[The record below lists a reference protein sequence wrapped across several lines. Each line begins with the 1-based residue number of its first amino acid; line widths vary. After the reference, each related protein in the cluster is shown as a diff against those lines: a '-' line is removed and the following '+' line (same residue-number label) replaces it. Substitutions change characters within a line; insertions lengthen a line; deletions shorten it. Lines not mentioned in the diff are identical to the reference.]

1 MEFIFECL
9 GDLQEILSGM
19 AALAHRGASS
29 VEHRCNLIVDE
40 SETIEG
46 DGRKHPG
53 FHDGPQTRIGEETST
68 ADARYLGN
76 CIEKGIGRA
85 DSLDDDWF
93 FIHFAYGLE
102 WVFLGILRDWTV
114 GVYRDCEIFAAV
126 GFVVASKVR
135 LILMLWFPV

>member
-1 MEFIFECL
+1 
-9 GDLQEILSGM
+9 M

-53 FHDGPQTRIGEETST
+53 FHDWPHTRIGEETSL

-85 DSLDDDWF
+85 DSLDVDWF
-93 FIHFAYGLE
+93 IIHFAFGLE
-102 WVFLGILRDWTV
+102 WVFLGILRNGAV
-114 GVYRDCEIFAAV
+114 GVY
-126 GFVVASKVR
+126 
-135 LILMLWFPV
+135 